1 MEHLRYSVAA
11 CQTDMP
17 NPVER
22 GQMRSNTDRILDIID
37 AAVAGSAPF
46 LPVRLV
52 VFPEFAHSAPV
63 FPTVRELLRQLTVP
77 IPNEHPELAVSGGHP
92 ATGGERRRAAVAR
105 VGLYG
110 PSDGNVQL
118 CASANVRIMRGTE

>member
-1 MEHLRYSVAA
+1 
-11 CQTDMP
+11 
-17 NPVER
+17 
-22 GQMRSNTDRILDIID
+22 MRSNTDRILDIID

-77 IPNEHPELAVSGGHP
+77 IPNEHSPAERMSTTRRFTDDPVAEIVPQYGEQLLSRVSESCPRLGVCACNRVQGATATLAFT
-92 ATGGERRRAAVAR
+92 ATVA
-105 VGLYG
+105 L
-110 PSDGNVQL
+110 
-118 CASANVRIMRGTE
+118 